1 MKKSLVV
8 DSLYGDYTA
17 SYVGIIV
24 NHKDPYETASTME
37 SKRVFLGSFVFFSS
51 KLFRRNLR
59 PCTSSGGSEKVRQ
72 SERLRQ
78 EPLPPEGEVQRRAA
92 ATEAWG

>member
-1 MKKSLVV
+1 MGIILP
-8 DSLYGDYTA
+8 